1 MTRAA
6 TATLE
11 KSPLDEFKAHC
22 FWRFNAKKKDANIV
36 KAVASGGEFVDFVAL
51 VSGVGRRE
59 YLKMCFAPFGDEF
72 SDLIL

>member
-36 KAVASGGEFVDFVAL
+36 KAVASGGEFVDFVA
-51 VSGVGRRE
+51 
-59 YLKMCFAPFGDEF
+59 FG
-72 SDLIL
+72 LGGWAQGILEDVFRTIWR